1 MSCIN
6 YRIPDVLRYPLL
18 CTLILSLFGCSSEP
32 ETVVDSI
39 RARGELLVITRNS
52 PTTFYEG
59 PQGPV
64 GFEYDLLSRFA
75 RHLGVKLRLIVPDSF
90 EEILPMVVR
99 GEANLAAAGLSIT
112 EDRSKIVRFGPT
124 YQTITQQLVY
134 NLNQNRPKSVDDI
147 HPGQLEVVAGSAH
160 VERLKELQ
168 QKHPK
173 LQWKENRELESEELL
188 NLVFEQ
194 VIDYTVAD
202 SNELA
207 LFRRYHRD
215 VESAFSISEPQQLA
229 WAFPYHTDDSLINEA
244 RKFFDK
250 IQKNGRLEQLR
261 ERYYGHI
268 EQLDYVGTRLYTRH
282 VKQVL
287 PEFRP
292 LFQKAAKLYK
302 LDWRLLAAI
311 GYQESHWRPKAMS
324 PTGVRGIMMLTQAT
338 AAEIGIEDRLDPE
351 ASILGGAQYFRE
363 TLDRIPERI
372 PRPDRIWLALAAYN
386 VGFYHL
392 DDARIITQMNGGDP
406 DKWVDVKKNLPLLSQ
421 SKWYKK
427 VEHGYARGNEPVNYV
442 ENIRIYYDLLVWLDN
457 KDRGYQ
463 VKPKSPV
470 TGVNS
475 PAF

>member
-1 MSCIN
+1 M
-6 YRIPDVLRYPLL
+6 
-18 CTLILSLFGCSSEP
+18 
-32 ETVVDSI
+32 
-39 RARGELLVITRNS
+39 
-52 PTTFYEG
+52 
-59 PQGPV
+59 
-64 GFEYDLLSRFA
+64 
-75 RHLGVKLRLIVPDSF
+75 
-90 EEILPMVVR
+90 
-99 GEANLAAAGLSIT
+99 
-112 EDRSKIVRFGPT
+112 
-124 YQTITQQLVY
+124 
-134 NLNQNRPKSVDDI
+134 
-147 HPGQLEVVAGSAH
+147 
-160 VERLKELQ
+160 
-168 QKHPK
+168 
-173 LQWKENRELESEELL
+173 
-188 NLVFEQ
+188 
-194 VIDYTVAD
+194 
-202 SNELA
+202 
-207 LFRRYHRD
+207 
-215 VESAFSISEPQQLA
+215 
-229 WAFPYHTDDSLINEA
+229 EA
-244 RKFFDK
+244 RKFFAK

-351 ASILGGAQYFRE
+351 ASIMGGAQYFRE

-457 KDRGYQ
+457 KDKGFQ